1 MRGKMTSYQ
10 LSFIRGIKMND
21 DLDFRSNLI
30 AMIAERLDDYPT
42 EDIAQIYEDF
52 CLQTLH

>member
-1 MRGKMTSYQ
+1 
-10 LSFIRGIKMND
+10 MND

-30 AMIAERLDDYPT
+30 AMIAERLDEYPT
-42 EDIAQIYEDF
+42 KDIAQIYEEF

>member
-1 MRGKMTSYQ
+1 
-10 LSFIRGIKMND
+10 MND